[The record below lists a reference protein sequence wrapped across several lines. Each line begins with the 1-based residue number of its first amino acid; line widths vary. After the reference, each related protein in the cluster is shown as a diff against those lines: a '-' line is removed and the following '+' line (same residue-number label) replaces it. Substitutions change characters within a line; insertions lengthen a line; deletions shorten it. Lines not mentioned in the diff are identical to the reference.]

1 MKSKKMFAKIGSFL
15 KEAMSELKRV
25 IWPNREEL
33 KNSTTT
39 VISTI
44 IIVSIFIGLVD
55 LIFTNIL
62 TIFMQ

>member
-33 KNSTTT
+33 KNSTAT

>member
-1 MKSKKMFAKIGSFL
+1 MKSKKILTKIKSFL
-15 KEAMSELKRV
+15 RESFAELKKV
-25 IWPNREEL
+25 IWPNRNEL
-33 KNSTTT
+33 KNSTVT

-62 TIFMQ
+62 TLFMQ

>member
-1 MKSKKMFAKIGSFL
+1 MKSKKMFARGGSFL
-15 KEAMSELKRV
+15 REAVSELKRV
-25 IWPNREEL
+25 IWPNRKEL
-33 KNSTTT
+33 KNSTAT

>member
-1 MKSKKMFAKIGSFL
+1 MKSKKMFARIGSFL
-15 KEAMSELKRV
+15 REAVSELKRV
-25 IWPNREEL
+25 IWPNRKEL
-33 KNSTTT
+33 KNSTAT

>member
-1 MKSKKMFAKIGSFL
+1 MKSKKMSAKIGSFL

-33 KNSTTT
+33 KNSTAT